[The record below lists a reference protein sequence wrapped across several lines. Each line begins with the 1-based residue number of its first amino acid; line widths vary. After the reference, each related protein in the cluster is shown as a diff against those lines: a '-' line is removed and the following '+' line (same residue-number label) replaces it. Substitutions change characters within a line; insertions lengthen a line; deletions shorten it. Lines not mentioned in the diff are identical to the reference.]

1 MAKKNID
8 GKDKDEGILIAA
20 MVLALLILI
29 SPYVMMV
36 MWDRVGEN
44 VTWIASRVRWIEM
57 ALFAWVT
64 DAAKMLFQM
73 VGLVIESTERM
84 SIDNYKAMMDRTGY
98 YTRWLF
104 IPVMVFMGVYAFLKS
119 PREMYS
125 RVHDM
130 SSLVKQ
136 ESAVWPE
143 IAPVVGKQIT
153 LVEQDPTKGEWASA
167 MTEREFA
174 AKHALITV
182 DAAGKPAVKSEEA
195 RNVFAG
201 MLGQP
206 WTTPA
211 ALPVHTRALFAA
223 IAMRVGGDAAGCTEK
238 LRLMSSTFAAGGIKG
253 MDTSWVDEA
262 LAKHLNNKLVQ
273 RCILKHAYVYT
284 VMATMLQIGKTDGVF
299 ASPMFIWVKTVD
311 RKLWYTLNNV
321 GRYAFH
327 VECAGIMAH
336 WLFEKT
342 VGVAIP
348 TPMVGKAV
356 EGLDLALKEYRDD
369 DSLERMFD

>member
-1 MAKKNID
+1 MAKKHVD

-20 MVLALLILI
+20 FVMALLFLLSPFLI
-29 SPYVMMV
+29 MV
-36 MWDRVGEN
+36 MWDRMGES
-44 VTWIASRVRWIEM
+44 VTWLAARVRWGEM
-57 ALFAWVT
+57 ALFALMT
-64 DAAKMLFQM
+64 DSAMALFQM
-73 VGLVIESTERM
+73 VGLVIDSTERM
-84 SIDNYKAMMDRTGY
+84 ALDNYKAMMDRTGY

-104 IPVMVFMGVYAFLKS
+104 IPAMLGMGVYAFLKS

-130 SSLVKQ
+130 KSLVKQ

-143 IAPVVGKQIT
+143 IAPVVGKQIS
-153 LVEQDPTKGEWASA
+153 LVEQDPTQGEWASA

-174 AKHALITV
+174 AKHSLITV
-182 DAAGKPAVKSEEA
+182 DAAGKPAVKVDEA
-195 RNVFAG
+195 RLVFAG

-206 WTTPA
+206 WTSTG

-223 IAMRVGGDAAGCTEK
+223 IAMRVGGDATGCTEK

-262 LAKHLNNKLVQ
+262 LAKHLKNKLVQ
-273 RCILKHAYVYT
+273 RCIQKHAYVYT

-299 ASPMFIWVKTVD
+299 ASPMFIWLKTVD

-348 TPMVGKAV
+348 TPMIGKAV
-356 EGLDLALKEYRDD
+356 EGLDQALKEYRDD
-369 DSLERMFD
+369 DSLDRMFD